1 MEGWA
6 WQAVSG
12 SHEGSM
18 KQAKSINIGTKKVV
32 RHNDTSK
39 LQVYSII
46 YVFGGPQEDLL
57 YLHS

>member
-18 KQAKSINIGTKKVV
+18 KQAKSINIGTKKLL
-32 RHNDTSK
+32 DTMILGSYRFIA
-39 LQVYSII
+39 LF
-46 YVFGGPQEDLL
+46 YVFGGP
-57 YLHS
+57 